1 MHARGRTLG
10 AITLAASAHRYTG
23 ADLSLAEDLAGR
35 AALSID
41 NARLYLQAQK
51 ANRLKD
57 EFLATLSH
65 ELRTPLTSVMG
76 WVKMMRTGRLDDE
89 SIDYALD
96 AIERNARGQAQIISD
111 ILDVSDIVHG
121 KLRLN
126 VRQVSLREF
135 IEPALESI
143 RPAAQA
149 KEIALELNIDD
160 SDLRISGDPD
170 RLQQALWNLVSNAI
184 KFTPKGGRVLIEGAR
199 EGDEVEVSVS
209 DTGQGID
216 ADFLPHVFDRFRQ
229 ADSSITREH
238 GGLGLGLAL
247 VRHLVEMHGGTA
259 RAESDGQGR
268 GARFIIRLP
277 LK

>member
-1 MHARGRTLG
+1 
-10 AITLAASAHRYTG
+10 
-23 ADLSLAEDLAGR
+23 
-35 AALSID
+35 
-41 NARLYLQAQK
+41 
-51 ANRLKD
+51 
-57 EFLATLSH
+57 
-65 ELRTPLTSVMG
+65 
-76 WVKMMRTGRLDDE
+76 
-89 SIDYALD
+89 
-96 AIERNARGQAQIISD
+96 
-111 ILDVSDIVHG
+111 
-121 KLRLN
+121 
-126 VRQVSLREF
+126 
-135 IEPALESI
+135 
-143 RPAAQA
+143 
-149 KEIALELNIDD
+149 
-160 SDLRISGDPD
+160 
-170 RLQQALWNLVSNAI
+170 
-184 KFTPKGGRVLIEGAR
+184 LIEGAR